1 MSPRQHIGEKAAIV
15 SSVREARKMILLRK
29 TIQTGSC
36 ERTDLNKRFFRHDML
51 SWSFLADEGRS
62 ASLPIT
68 LCGVTMRE
76 VLITLAAKRNHTGG
90 VNSNLLATRGKLA
103 CFAGIHP
110 SCIPSFST
118 SNGERPLSIDWRS
131 VGRGSG
137 SARLLSL
144 TASERGCDG

>member
-90 VNSNLLATRGKLA
+90 VNSKLLATVETCMFRWNPSILHPILFNIEWGATTLDRLA
-103 CFAGIHP
+103 V
-110 SCIPSFST
+110 S
-118 SNGERPLSIDWRS
+118 RS
-131 VGRGSG
+131 R
-137 SARLLSL
+137 
-144 TASERGCDG
+144 

>member
-15 SSVREARKMILLRK
+15 SSVREARKMK

-51 SWSFLADEGRS
+51 SWSVLADEGRS

-76 VLITLAAKRNHTGG
+76 
-90 VNSNLLATRGKLA
+90 
-103 CFAGIHP
+103 F
-110 SCIPSFST
+110 
-118 SNGERPLSIDWRS
+118 
-131 VGRGSG
+131 
-137 SARLLSL
+137 
-144 TASERGCDG
+144 

>member
-51 SWSFLADEGRS
+51 SWSVLADEGRS

-90 VNSNLLATRGKLA
+90 SKFKPPRNPWKTCMFRWNPSILHPILFNIEWGATTLDRLAV
-103 CFAGIHP
+103 
-110 SCIPSFST
+110 S
-118 SNGERPLSIDWRS
+118 RS
-131 VGRGSG
+131 R
-137 SARLLSL
+137 
-144 TASERGCDG
+144 